1 MGAEMKLVLR
11 PYQNEA
17 VQAVYKYLAN
27 HDDNPC
33 VVIPT
38 AGGKSLCIAQIA
50 TDAVQKW
57 HGRVLVL
64 AHVKE
69 LLEQNAG
76 KIKALCE
83 GIDVGVYSAGLN
95 SRDTDTPILV
105 AGIQSIYNKA
115 DVVGKFDLI
124 IVDEAHLI
132 VTGADGEGMYRTFIS
147 AMQKKNP
154 LLRVIGFTATPY
166 RMKGGLICKPENILN
181 KVCFEVGI
189 KEMIAQGYLS
199 PLISYAGKAEADLS
213 SLHIR
218 GGEFIADEVEKA
230 MDEERLVVSACR
242 EIYEK
247 TMDRKSVLIFTSS
260 VKHCRHVVKIL
271 SEMAHQEVAIV
282 TGDTPPDERAE
293 ILDRF
298 KGVEIKDLLGDAKPP
313 LKFLCNVNV
322 LTTGFDAPN
331 VDCIALLRPTN
342 SPGLL
347 VQTVGRGFRL
357 SPQTGKKNCLAEGT
371 LILTN
376 VGLVPIENV
385 TKDMLLWD
393 GVEYVHH
400 DGVIYKGEQNVI
412 SYAGITATP
421 DHKVYYQHNW
431 RTLEASAKGN
441 LPVAVTGDGRKAIRE
456 ADGYF
461 RRGGCSCGK
470 IYKAKKNF
478 GFNAMSVWRN
488 CLEKHRQC
496 EKINSGV
503 SCLRQAENR
512 SPMACA
518 TGDCGKGTM
527 RKSER
532 SKIQGLRRAWH
543 KILLQWADGN
553 GSLFNGAFRLLKSKD
568 ANRPDQ
574 QQRELCSGKYSHDH
588 TEYQRDEYAASKQ
601 NQDAAIQDETSRNT
615 IRGCNFMQSVS
626 SWIFGRRNHQALLQE
641 VEQTKRRVWD
651 ILNSGP
657 RHRFT
662 ANGLLVSNCLVL
674 DYGENIMRH
683 GPIDCIR
690 IHEREKGNGKAP
702 AKMCPECRALVHA
715 SYSVCPECGFVFP
728 VDNRNIKISPY
739 ASHDGILSGQIS
751 YEEYD
756 VLDVSYEI
764 HHKRGD
770 HTAPPTLQV
779 NYRVGMYQFKHE
791 WVCPE
796 HSGYARQKFEKW
808 WYMRAAIGVLA
819 PATVEE
825 AIAMARDGLLAEPKK
840 IRVQIVS
847 GEKYERIVKVE
858 LGERPRFTPV
868 EADEEIPF

>member
-1 MGAEMKLVLR
+1 MGAKMIQLR
-11 PYQNEA
+11 PYQAEA
-17 VQAVYKYLAN
+17 VRSVYQYLEN

-33 VVIPT
+33 VVTPT
-38 AGGKSLCIAQIA
+38 ASGKSIMIAQIA
-50 TDAVQKW
+50 TDAVCRW
-57 HGRVLVL
+57 RGRVLVL

-76 KIKALCE
+76 KIKALCD
-83 GIDVGVYSAGLN
+83 GIEVGVYSAGLN

-115 DVVGKFDLI
+115 DIIGKFDLI
-124 IVDEAHLI
+124 IIDEAHCI
-132 VTGADGEGMYRTFIS
+132 APDGEGMYRTFLL

-181 KVCFEVGI
+181 KICYEVGI
-189 KEMIAQGYLS
+189 KEMIAHGYLS

-347 VQTVGRGFRL
+347 VQMIGRGFRL
-357 SPQTGKKNCLAEGT
+357 SPETGKKNCL
-371 LILTN
+371 I
-376 VGLVPIENV
+376 
-385 TKDMLLWD
+385 
-393 GVEYVHH
+393 
-400 DGVIYKGEQNVI
+400 
-412 SYAGITATP
+412 
-421 DHKVYYQHNW
+421 
-431 RTLEASAKGN
+431 
-441 LPVAVTGDGRKAIRE
+441 
-456 ADGYF
+456 
-461 RRGGCSCGK
+461 
-470 IYKAKKNF
+470 
-478 GFNAMSVWRN
+478 
-488 CLEKHRQC
+488 
-496 EKINSGV
+496 
-503 SCLRQAENR
+503 
-512 SPMACA
+512 
-518 TGDCGKGTM
+518 
-527 RKSER
+527 
-532 SKIQGLRRAWH
+532 
-543 KILLQWADGN
+543 
-553 GSLFNGAFRLLKSKD
+553 
-568 ANRPDQ
+568 
-574 QQRELCSGKYSHDH
+574 
-588 TEYQRDEYAASKQ
+588 
-601 NQDAAIQDETSRNT
+601 
-615 IRGCNFMQSVS
+615 
-626 SWIFGRRNHQALLQE
+626 
-641 VEQTKRRVWD
+641 
-651 ILNSGP
+651 
-657 RHRFT
+657 
-662 ANGLLVSNCLVL
+662 L

-702 AKMCPECRALVHA
+702 AKMCPECRALIHA
-715 SYSVCPECGFVFP
+715 SYSICPECGFQFP
-728 VDNRNIKISPY
+728 INNRNIKISPY
-739 ASHDGILSGQIS
+739 ASRDGVLSGQIS

-770 HTAPPTLQV
+770 SSAPPTLQV
-779 NYRVGMYQFKHE
+779 NYRVGLYQFKHE

-808 WYMRAAIGVLA
+808 WYMRAAVGVLA

-825 AIAMARDGLLAEPKK
+825 ALSMARDGLLAEPKK